1 MRIFIWLFLFLLP
14 GIYLQSQEVI
24 TYHSGG
30 LNQSGNAFVHVF
42 LQIDLSTCE
51 SEELLVLET
60 PLNVRPFGLSDI
72 GFAPDGFLY
81 GIDGFDGLYKIDLEE
96 GEILNSWPLPFGI
109 QYGGMVIDSEGLI
122 LLSGQDGRLATFN
135 IASEEFTDLGMLDDA
150 FPYRLTLFA
159 IANYRDR
166 VFGSLVSGHLVEI
179 FLDEMRA
186 EYIMESINVEQ
197 SLFIYEEECD
207 KPIFITGSNSGVL
220 RQLNPDLDTF
230 YNLCQIDIGSR
241 VFTGITSYT
250 EYQGFPACRDTIDL
264 NGLTAGFDHF
274 GEDVCGLGRAH
285 IAHDSVEVYGEYA
298 MDSIGIAVVEDPDMG
313 AGTIEVG
320 NVGGIAVNGAG
331 TGEVL
336 AYGAVDFTE
345 WEVWLRT
352 VEYVSTAPDPTPG
365 MRRIAVVGY
374 YNGGETTDTAWA
386 EIEVLRPEFSAGVG
400 AEIEECPT
408 GEQVDL
414 FDYLSEAD
422 EGGRW
427 EPDLSNGMVDLIPSN
442 SGIYSYIVDHPEC
455 GSDTAL
461 VDLFVWPGPDIVI
474 EGGGEWCTGDAAEL
488 EVMGDLSK
496 VVSYLWN
503 TGEMVSRIE
512 VNESGTYWVQL
523 GYGEDC
529 IWIDTLEVQFTDL
542 PEIVEE
548 ANLCPGQSLEWQGQ
562 TIEEAGEY
570 ETILSGEGGECDTL
584 LLLTVAESDW
594 ITRETEV
601 EICPGGEYEIS
612 GEVLT
617 EAGQYEFVLPADEGC
632 DTLLNL
638 QLIWSEFPER
648 VREISLC
655 PGEVYE
661 FQGEVLTEA
670 GDYDF
675 VLPST
680 STGCD
685 TLLQIQIAEAVLP
698 EPEILGPDRVCE
710 GESIELRASP
720 QEALNQIFWNTGQS
734 STIIQVY
741 ESGLYSFEAKTAED
755 CRVYAEKWIGDCPS
769 RKIYIPTAFS
779 PNYDGINDLWTIYPV
794 SDLHRVEVSIYNRW
808 GSKVYE
814 QVSTEI
820 HWDGTMNGEELPGGV
835 YVYTLIAEFED
846 GEREVFHG
854 ELVLIR

>member
-1 MRIFIWLFLFLLP
+1 MR
-14 GIYLQSQEVI
+14 GIVCILILWGLSTSQIMSQQKIGVF
-24 TYHSGG
+24 Y
-30 LNQSGNAFVHVF
+30 SGNGPFENYVAE
-42 LQIDLSTCE
+42 IDLE
-51 SEELLVLET
+51 SCAHEVLFAFSHSLGFSDLLY
-60 PLNVRPFGLSDI
+60 
-72 GFAPDGFLY
+72 APDGYFYGTSGEGSFLVRMDAN
-81 GIDGFDGLYKIDLEE
+81 DGSY
-96 GEILNSWPLPFGI
+96 
-109 QYGGMVIDSEGLI
+109 IDSWAIPHPVFTTNVYAALAVKEDGVIIIGGRHGSLAEFDIYTDEITWLGYLEDQNPNGIVISGL
-122 LLSGQDGRLATFN
+122 TYFN
-135 IASEEFTDLGMLDDA
+135 E
-150 FPYRLTLFA
+150 RLFA
-159 IANYRDR
+159 IAPGG
-166 VFGSLVSGHLVEI
+166 VVAEI
-179 FLDEMRA
+179 FKENMTVEMILETSGSQA
-186 EYIMESINVEQ
+186 Q
-197 SLFIYEEECD
+197 SLTYLESQCGEPILISGLGNGGLRYIY
-207 KPIFITGSNSGVL
+207 
-220 RQLNPDLDTF
+220 PDRDSF
-230 YNLCQIDIGSR
+230 YNSCSVETSNRAIFGL
-241 VFTGITSYT
+241 TSYT
-250 EYQGFPACRDTIDL
+250 EYQASPACRDTIDL

-274 GEDVCGLGRAH
+274 GEDVCGIGRAH
-285 IAHDSVEVYGEYA
+285 IAHDSVEVYGEFA
-298 MDSIGIAVVEDPDMG
+298 MDSIGVAVVEDPDIG

-320 NVGGIAVNGAG
+320 NVGGITVDGAS

-336 AYGAVDFTE
+336 AYGMVDFAE

-352 VEYVSTAPDPTPG
+352 VEYVSTSTDPAPG
-365 MRRIAVVGY
+365 LRRIAVVGY
-374 YNGGETTDTAWA
+374 FNGGETTDTAWA
-386 EIEVLRPEFSAGVG
+386 EIEVFRPEFSAGVG
-400 AEIEECPT
+400 VEIEECPT
-408 GEQVDL
+408 GNLVDL

-427 EPDLSNGMVDLIPSN
+427 EPALSDGMLDLIPSN

-503 TGEMVSRIE
+503 TGEIVPSIE

-529 IWIDTLEVQFTDL
+529 IWTDTLEVQFTDL
-542 PEIVEE
+542 PEIGEE
-548 ANLCPGQSLEWQGQ
+548 AALCPGESMVWQGQ
-562 TIEEAGEY
+562 TIEAAGEY

-601 EICPGGEYEIS
+601 EICPGGEYEIR

-638 QLIWSEFPER
+638 QLIWSDYPER

-655 PGEVYE
+655 PGEAYE

-680 STGCD
+680 STGSD

-698 EPEILGPDRVCE
+698 ESEILGPDRVCE

-720 QEALNQIFWNTGQS
+720 PEELEQVFWNTGQS

-741 ESGLYSFEAKTAED
+741 ESGLYSFEAKTAAD

-769 RKIYIPTAFS
+769 RKIYIPNAFS
-779 PNYDGINDLWTIYPV
+779 PNYDGINDLWEIY
-794 SDLHRVEVSIYNRW
+794 SKSTLEWAEVKIFNRW
-808 GSKVYE
+808 GGKVYE
-814 QVSTEI
+814 AQSGEI
-820 HWDGTMNGEELPGGV
+820 SWDGKMDGEEMPQGV
-835 YVYTLIAEFED
+835 YLYTLWVEYED
-846 GEREVFHG
+846 GYRERLSG
-854 ELVLIR
+854 EFLLMR